1 MSLLL
6 KYTQLGFEQHWA
18 RIIITWCEE
27 KTINMEHMK
36 PMGPL
41 KMDGNLAE
49 NWEKVETTLESIRKA
64 SGAEEKDEG
73 TQCAIFLHT
82 IWEEALEVY
91 DTFTFTE
98 TEQDKIEPLIQKFEG
113 YCTPRKN
120 TTYERYV
127 FNTCIQNG
135 RTLDAF
141 LLDLRNK
148 AKTCEFG
155 TLQDSLI
162 KDRIVCGIDDKS
174 IRERLLRD
182 SDLTLE
188 KAIDIVKVGL
198 HVRLFSRASN
208 ATD

>member
-1 MSLLL
+1 
-6 KYTQLGFEQHWA
+6 
-18 RIIITWCEE
+18 
-27 KTINMEHMK
+27 MK

-49 NWEKVETTLESIRKA
+49 NLRKWKQRWSLYAKA
-64 SGAEEKDEG
+64 SGAEEKDEA

-82 IWEEALEVY
+82 IGEEALEVY

-98 TEQDKIEPLIQKFEG
+98 TEQDKIELLIQKFEG

-182 SDLTLE
+182 NDLTLE
-188 KAIDIVKVGL
+188 KAIDIV
-198 HVRLFSRASN
+198 RAAETSKN
-208 ATD
+208 QVQKLNN

>member
-1 MSLLL
+1 M
-6 KYTQLGFEQHWA
+6 A
-18 RIIITWCEE
+18 
-27 KTINMEHMK
+27 
-36 PMGPL
+36 
-41 KMDGNLAE
+41 
-49 NWEKVETTLESIRKA
+49 
-64 SGAEEKDEG
+64 

-82 IWEEALEVY
+82 IGEEALDVY

-120 TTYERYV
+120 TTYERYA

-182 SDLTLE
+182 NDLTL
-188 KAIDIVKVGL
+188 KRAIDIV
-198 HVRLFSRASN
+198 RAAETSKN
-208 ATD
+208 

>member
-1 MSLLL
+1 MVSGENN
-6 KYTQLGFEQHWA
+6 KYGTYEANGSVKNGRKSSRKL
-18 RIIITWCEE
+18 E
-27 KTINMEHMK
+27 KM
-36 PMGPL
+36 
-41 KMDGNLAE
+41 
-49 NWEKVETTLESIRKA
+49 ETTLEFIRKA
-64 SGAEEKDEG
+64 SGAEEKDEA

-82 IWEEALEVY
+82 IGEEALEVY

-141 LLDLRNK
+141 LLDLRSK

-162 KDRIVCGIDDKS
+162 KDRIVCEIDDKS

-188 KAIDIVKVGL
+188 KAIDIVRAAETSKNKVQKL
-198 HVRLFSRASN
+198 NNSSLEVESIKKN
-208 ATD
+208 P